1 MFEALEFL
9 KVRLAAARKEEH
21 GAAMVEYGI
30 LVAFIAVVVMAAV
43 VLLGSQISSLFTDV
57 TNAL

>member
-1 MFEALEFL
+1 MLEMLEYL
-9 KVRLAAARKEEH
+9 KARLAAARHDEH

-43 VLLGSQISSLFTDV
+43 VLLGTQISSLFTGI